1 MEKYENSGFNLSDV
15 FRFIRYYLHSETAER
30 QVIHD
35 NLQRYPESTLA
46 RIRHNESISM
56 DTLNTICKLTGK
68 PVENLI
74 EYKEEK

>member
-1 MEKYENSGFNLSDV
+1 MIIYKDILLKLSEAGYNTTRLRREKL
-15 FRFIRYYLHSETAER
+15 I
-30 QVIHD
+30 
-35 NLQRYPESTLA
+35 PESTLA

-56 DTLNTICKLTGK
+56 DTLNTIYKLTGK